1 MRSFLV
7 LLKKDFRMMVSG
19 RFFLAAAGSL
29 LLYTLFIQYI
39 VSGNGLTQLK
49 VLVGELLFIE
59 IAAVRFLEIGSML
72 LKEKQMG
79 VVRVHAV
86 MPFQKRLFLLSKLTA
101 FLLSDLLFAAGLTM
115 LNAGGLEAAGIM
127 PAVLLQTAVLSL
139 LMALAGFGCAMLLQ
153 DFKQFSAAYAVI
165 VAYAAVPVFMAQD
178 PSGVAAWINW
188 NPFYHIYRELKN
200 AFFGIHCAGWVY
212 YACTGC
218 GIGVMFLLAQAAFYK
233 EMGKEG

>member
-1 MRSFLV
+1 MRNFLV

-101 FLLSDLLFAAGLTM
+101 FLLSDLLFRPEYRSGLPVCS
-115 LNAGGLEAAGIM
+115 G
-127 PAVLLQTAVLSL
+127 
-139 LMALAGFGCAMLLQ
+139 MASGCPGRCRR
-153 DFKQFSAAYAVI
+153 
-165 VAYAAVPVFMAQD
+165 YAAVSV
-178 PSGVAAWINW
+178 
-188 NPFYHIYRELKN
+188 PFR
-200 AFFGIHCAGWVY
+200 CS
-212 YACTGC
+212 C
-218 GIGVMFLLAQAAFYK
+218 
-233 EMGKEG
+233 MGQV